1 MEKNITIKEQ
11 LAKSRE
17 ALKAMEKE
25 GLILPTRD
33 VDSNS
38 QDGKALNEKQILT
51 KAQEETLLLKDAM
64 RVFTALNA
72 GRHRVTEDKSIVDIS
87 LAKAIEHEYGY
98 KPNEKGLPMSFAEA
112 LGIDPNSDRR
122 SVMNLWSTSDNGL
135 NSNMRAFIREVFL
148 DAVRLGSTANSTVY
162 QQIVAGVQTISNY
175 EVVQPYIQPTSF
187 QARNYSEGGSLKTM
201 TIKVGEKRATIEKFG
216 FKVEYSEQQL
226 LSSSL
231 NAAAEIMQQA
241 GTNLGQWLSALA
253 LDILVNGEA
262 NMTTPNPADVVG
274 VLNTSNGVTYYDIM
288 KVCMRMARL
297 GNPVTHIV
305 ASENDAFKLSQLD
318 EFRTIPTGAPL
329 ANLVFQNAMPAN
341 FSVLVDTTVPDGM
354 VMLLSRTRALKM
366 LITRPLTL
374 TEKYND
380 ELDIHNMYARMEAGF
395 IKIYDDA
402 AMVID
407 GAVLFTSNGFASNT
421 DVDAFVNPGSQRY
434 FGLRFA

>member
-64 RVFTALNA
+64 RVFTALEHCRRGA
-72 GRHRVTEDKSIVDIS
+72 TKDKTVSDVS

-112 LGIDPNSDRR
+112 LGIDPNSDRH
-122 SVMNLWSTSDNGL
+122 SIMNLWSISDNGL

-148 DAVRLGSTANSTVY
+148 DAVRLGSTANSNVY
-162 QQIVAGVQTISNY
+162 QQIISGVQTISNY
-175 EVVQPYIQPTSF
+175 EVVQPYIQPTDF
-187 QARNYSEGGSLKTM
+187 QARTYSEGGSLRTM
-201 TIKVGEKRATIEKFG
+201 TIKVGEKRVAVEKFG
-216 FKVEYSEQQL
+216 FKVQYSEQQL
-226 LSSSL
+226 RASSL
-231 NAAAEIMQQA
+231 NAAAEIMSQA
-241 GTNLGQWLSALA
+241 GTNLGQWLSAVA
-253 LDILVNGEA
+253 LDILVNGES

-274 VLNTSNGVTYYDIM
+274 VLSTSNGVTYYDIM

-297 GNPVTHIV
+297 GHPVTHIV
-305 ASENDAFKLSQLD
+305 GSENDVFALSQLD

-329 ANLVFQNAMPAN
+329 ANLVFQNAMPGN
-341 FSVLVDTTVPDGM
+341 FSVLVDSTVPDGM

-366 LITRPLTL
+366 LITRPLTI
-374 TEKYND
+374 TESMDN
-380 ELDIHNMYARMEAGF
+380 ELDLNNMYARMEAGF
-395 IKIYDDA
+395 IKMYDDA

-407 GAVLFTSNGFASNT
+407 GAVLFSSNGFAANT
-421 DVDAFVNPGSQRY
+421 DVDAYLLPGTQRLL
-434 FGLRFA
+434 GLRFT